1 MYGNTL
7 ADIASETLATAPTQ
21 RPTATTIIASHS
33 VKSYLTTAGLS
44 KIDPKVNASKGG
56 GLYVT
61 FLNPDAPRESSATSI
76 WFSAKAVADG
86 LVVKDEVIGKGFFA
100 KFQICDMVYTM
111 PDGSTETRTKI
122 CGLGESRFV
131 DTNDCF

>member
-1 MYGNTL
+1 MSENTL
-7 ADIASETLATAPTQ
+7 AAIASETLASAPTQ

-33 VKSYLTTAGLS
+33 VKSYLSAAGLT
-44 KIDPKVNASKGG
+44 KVDPKVNASKGG
-56 GLYVT
+56 GLFVT

-76 WFSAKAVADG
+76 WFSGKAVADG
-86 LVVKDEVIGKGFFA
+86 LVVKDEVIGQGFFA

-111 PDGSTETRTKI
+111 PDGTSETRTKI

-131 DTNDCF
+131 DTSDLF